1 MGARRRSWI
10 VASITQLMRRLLRL
24 IPFHS
29 LGTAVPMLF
38 CIIKQHTMKMRATL
52 PLALMGILA
61 AVQPTIGQVSVL
73 PSHVLQIGDRYR
85 LAVDD
90 NPTVGFGDPGN
101 NMTWDFT
108 DLNNTWDYGIDIMF
122 ASDAPL
128 GPVAP
133 GAIAA
138 VTSLND
144 AAYHY
149 DVDDDELSYTGDTWN
164 ENGMPFGMAYEPS
177 RIQLQFPAQVGQQF
191 TSTSR
196 SEYEWYLGMNVGWG
210 FVADSVRRR
219 THFDYSYEIDGW
231 GSIATPFGV
240 FPCIRVNT
248 LITTIDSIDAKPVGA
263 AAWVMDVDVMDMAT
277 REVAYWSPE
286 HSLPVLRLIDQGDWG
301 FVNGAVWIRQEE
313 LSTRVPERTSATLF
327 SLHPNPATSYVEVI
341 TEYEG
346 RKNYRLMTA
355 EGKLMQQGVLHGLR
369 ANIPLEFIE
378 SGMYIL
384 EVRDGK
390 RVQQLRFMVQ

>member
-1 MGARRRSWI
+1 MNTRFALP
-10 VASITQLMRRLLRL
+10 VTLAFL
-24 IPFHS
+24 
-29 LGTAVPMLF
+29 TAGD
-38 CIIKQHTMKMRATL
+38 QH
-52 PLALMGILA
+52 A
-61 AVQPTIGQVSVL
+61 AAQVTVL
-73 PSHVLQIGDRYR
+73 PTDVMQVGDRYR
-85 LAVDD
+85 LAVDE
-90 NPTVGFGDPGN
+90 NPVVGFGDAGAN
-101 NMTWDFT
+101 RTWIFT
-108 DLNNTWDYGIDIMF
+108 GLNNTWDYSIETML
-122 ASDAPL
+122 AVDAPL
-128 GPVAP
+128 GTAAP
-133 GAIAA
+133 GTIAA
-138 VTSLND
+138 VTSLDN

-149 DVDDDELSYTGDTWN
+149 DVDADELLYTGDTWA
-164 ENGMPFGMAYEPS
+164 ENGASFGLAYTPP
-177 RIQLQFPAQVGQQF
+177 RVQLRFPAQMGQQHAG
-191 TSTSR
+191 TSR
-196 SEYEWYLGMNVGWG
+196 SVDQWYLGMNVGWG

-219 THFDYSYEIDGW
+219 THFDYRYEIDGW
-231 GSIATPFGV
+231 GTIATPFGV

-263 AAWVMDVDVMDMAT
+263 PAWVMDVDVMDMAT